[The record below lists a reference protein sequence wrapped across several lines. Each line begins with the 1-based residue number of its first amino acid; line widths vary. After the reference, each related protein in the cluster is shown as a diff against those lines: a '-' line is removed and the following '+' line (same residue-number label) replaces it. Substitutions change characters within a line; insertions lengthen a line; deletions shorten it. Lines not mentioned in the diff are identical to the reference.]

1 MTSVI
6 KIRNLSKIYALAEHG
21 GRAASLFEAL
31 RTGQAGKNVREVLAL
46 NDVSFDIVHGERV
59 GVIGSN
65 GAGKTT
71 LLSILAG
78 LTDASDG
85 VVDISGDVHA
95 MLTIGD
101 VVRDDL
107 TGRENIYL
115 DASVHGRKRSD
126 IDAAVE
132 EVIAFTE
139 LGEFIERPVRTYSS
153 GMKARLAFAMG
164 AFINADILILDET
177 LAVGDIF
184 FEKKASARM
193 REVAKG
199 GSIVIMVSHGL
210 KAIVELC
217 TRCLWFE
224 GGKLVMD
231 GDPETVTRAY
241 EKSVQSTDEADL
253 RRKFGAPSAETHRKT
268 AGKIDEI
275 VLAQRDEVCGV
286 NVAAMCPLTIEVRG
300 QVGEAIGAC
309 RIQFSLVRVDGRK
322 IWDHDP
328 TKNGVSLPKHGK
340 FTGQLEMKPFI
351 LGADLYRLDVALIDD
366 EGICDRA
373 VRVFEVVDADGQ
385 SGGKPL
391 LLYSPAVAVTPSRKL

>member
-1 MTSVI
+1 MISAI
-6 KIRNLSKIYALAEHG
+6 KVRNLSKIFALAEHG

-31 RTGQAGKNVREVLAL
+31 RTGQAGKNVREVRAL
-46 NDVSFDIVHGERV
+46 NNVSFDIVHGERV
-59 GVIGSN
+59 GIIGSN

-78 LTDASDG
+78 LTEPSEG
-85 VVDISGDVHA
+85 TVNISGDVHA

-101 VVRDDL
+101 VVRDDM

-115 DASVHGRKRSD
+115 DASVHGRRRSD

-177 LAVGDIF
+177 LSVGDVF
-184 FEKKASARM
+184 FEKKASRRM
-193 REVAKG
+193 REIAKG

-224 GGKLVMD
+224 AGKLVMD
-231 GDPETVTRAY
+231 GDPETVARAY
-241 EKSVQSTDEADL
+241 EKAVESKDEADL
-253 RRKFGAPSAETHRKT
+253 RRKFGAPSQCVNRENAS
-268 AGKIDEI
+268 KIDEI
-275 VLAQRDEVCGV
+275 VLMQDSSACSV
-286 NVAAMCPLTIEVRG
+286 NVLAMQPLTIEVRG
-300 QVGEAIGAC
+300 EVTGDGC
-309 RIQFSLVRVDGRK
+309 TCSIQFSLVRVDGRK
-322 IWDHDP
+322 IWSYDP
-328 TKNGVSLPKHGK
+328 TKTGMPLPRQGR
-340 FTGQLEMKPFI
+340 FTARLEMDPFI
-351 LGADLYRLDVALIDD
+351 LGADLYRLDVTLTDD
-366 EGICDRA
+366 LGICDA
-373 VRVFEVVDADGQ
+373 AARVFEVVDEEGQ
-385 SGGKPL
+385 SGGTPL
-391 LLYSPAVAVTPSRKL
+391 LLYSPAVAVTPSRKP